1 MNNKYILKKHKT
13 QAIISQSILR
23 ESAIMHILNKFSHN
37 NLISGAKFLYNYYNY
52 YTIMPCY
59 GIPIRTNLELNVRDC
74 MKQLVS
80 AVSHLHKL
88 GIVHRDI
95 TMNNILIKNDIITLI
110 DYGMSDFIIFDNI
123 IYNPVCTMTYR
134 PIEIL
139 LGYDKFGISQ
149 DIWSIGCIMLF
160 LSCKDIIIFGNNEI
174 EQIFSIYTVL
184 GFPNSKILS
193 KLPHFKNTYPK
204 WTNILK
210 KYINDDVYDL
220 VYQMLNYDFNKRI
233 STEQILQ
240 HKYFI

>member
-1 MNNKYILKKHKT
+1 
-13 QAIISQSILR
+13 
-23 ESAIMHILNKFSHN
+23 
-37 NLISGAKFLYNYYNY
+37 
-52 YTIMPCY
+52 
-59 GIPIRTNLELNVRDC
+59 
-74 MKQLVS
+74 
-80 AVSHLHKL
+80 
-88 GIVHRDI
+88 
-95 TMNNILIKNDIITLI
+95 
-110 DYGMSDFIIFDNI
+110 
-123 IYNPVCTMTYR
+123 MTYR